1 MLSSVQREADSA
13 GVKQNS
19 EMRSCQ
25 ESVQT
30 LGQHPRDSE
39 KHFPFL
45 QKKMSKRNRC
55 MTERIVTKSYSS
67 YKHYTEILSLQC
79 YNNRIIVCL
88 FVIVKITG
96 SIFRIKIG
104 ILLLL
109 YNNEKR
115 FYCTY
120 LVGYVFY

>member
-19 EMRSCQ
+19 EMRS
-25 ESVQT
+25 QT

-67 YKHYTEILSLQC
+67 YKHYTE
-79 YNNRIIVCL
+79 N
-88 FVIVKITG
+88 
-96 SIFRIKIG
+96 
-104 ILLLL
+104 
-109 YNNEKR
+109 
-115 FYCTY
+115 
-120 LVGYVFY
+120 